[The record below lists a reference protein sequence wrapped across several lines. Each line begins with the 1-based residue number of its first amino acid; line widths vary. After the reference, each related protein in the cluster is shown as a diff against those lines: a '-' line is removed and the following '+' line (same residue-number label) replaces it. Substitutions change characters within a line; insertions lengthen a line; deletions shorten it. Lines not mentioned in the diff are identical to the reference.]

1 MSEGK
6 KQISKAVCVDESDIA
21 AFKRLKELGVE
32 VEIQRVPT
40 ESKENIWD
48 LI

>member
-1 MSEGK
+1 MLM
-6 KQISKAVCVDESDIA
+6 ESLLIA
-21 AFKRLKELGVE
+21 IFAGI

>member
-1 MSEGK
+1 MGI
-6 KQISKAVCVDESDIA
+6 ISVNEADIA

-40 ESKENIWD
+40 EAKENIWD